1 MNNVPRNTHDV
12 MNWQQQAVRFAQ
24 QHQLQHTA
32 PVHALDLMSEL
43 GEVAKELL
51 KATQYGESPA
61 QFRPEMM
68 EELGDLLY
76 SLCLLAEAVDV
87 DLDTALQKVLA
98 KYKQRWQNKG
108 HIGSQPLA

>member
-1 MNNVPRNTHDV
+1 M
-12 MNWQQQAVRFAQ
+12 MNWQQQAVHFAQ

-51 KATQYGESPA
+51 KATQYGEKPA
-61 QFRPEMM
+61 QFRPTMA

-76 SLCLLAEAVDV
+76 SLCLLAEAVEV
-87 DLDTALQKVLA
+87 DLDTALQKTLA
-98 KYKQRWQNKG
+98 KYEQRRQNKG
-108 HIGSQPLA
+108 HVGSHSLDK